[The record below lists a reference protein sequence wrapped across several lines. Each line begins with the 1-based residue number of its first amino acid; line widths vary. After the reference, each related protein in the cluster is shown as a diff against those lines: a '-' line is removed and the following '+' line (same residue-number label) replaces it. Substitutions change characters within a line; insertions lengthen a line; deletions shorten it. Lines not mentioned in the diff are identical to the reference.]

1 MNDHRTENLFVR
13 RRRAAAFLKP
23 GIALAACAALFLL
36 ASCSES
42 QRLTVAADGSGT
54 ADVEVT
60 LAPMLVS
67 YLHDLMASMGDADD
81 NSASGAATGAPPIFD
96 LERIRTAFGQLPG
109 VSGLVVR
116 SPSDGSLTLRFAFR
130 SLRALLGGPQ
140 AATSHN
146 PVALTSANG
155 STTIR
160 FHLDRENLQALTS
173 LPPLRDNP
181 LLLALIPKG
190 TSRVTEAQELELLEY
205 AFGDYSPKGSTV
217 GAVVR
222 ASTIRV
228 TLTVEGRIV
237 SQLGGSVQGN
247 TVVFTL
253 PLLRLLTLEQP
264 IDYEVTFQ

>member
-1 MNDHRTENLFVR
+1 MNDHRNENPFAR
-13 RRRAAAFLKP
+13 RGLASVLLRLSV
-23 GIALAACAALFLL
+23 ALAASSMLFF

-67 YLHDLMASMGDADD
+67 YLHDLMASMAGADD
-81 NSASGAATGAPPIFD
+81 NGGGAAGAPPIFD
-96 LERIRTAFGQLPG
+96 LERVRAAFGQLPG
-109 VSGLVVR
+109 VSGLAVGA
-116 SPSDGSLTLRFAFR
+116 PSDGTLTLRFAFR

-140 AATSHN
+140 AAEGSNPITLTTSGG
-146 PVALTSANG
+146 A
-155 STTIR
+155 TTIR
-160 FHLDRENLQALTS
+160 FYLDRGNLQALTS

-181 LLLALIPKG
+181 LLLALVPKG
-190 TSRVTEAQELELLEY
+190 TSRVTEAQELELLDY
-205 AFGDYSPKGSTV
+205 AFGDYAPKGSTV

-222 ASTIRV
+222 ASAIHV
-228 TLTVEGRIV
+228 SLTVEGQIV
-237 SQLGGSVQGN
+237 SQRGGTQAGN

-264 IDYEVTFQ
+264 VDYAVTYR